1 MQSRWERAIE
11 RRRFGIPFVPSNK
24 TEIAMNVVETIKE
37 RRSINFF
44 DPNYEIPEEKLRE
57 LLSLANLAP
66 SSFNL
71 QPWRV
76 IVVRAKERKSALRAC
91 AFNQPKVE
99 EASVVLIIIADP
111 EGVELN
117 RERMLQSFMEVGY
130 IRDEQQKETTK
141 GTTVQLYKEKDSL
154 TRKIFAVKNASLFAM
169 NLMIAA
175 RGLGLETHPMD
186 GFDEPCIKKEFGIP
200 DDKIIPM
207 LIAVGLLKEGVTLFP
222 RAFRRDIDEFAGFDT
237 YK

>member
-1 MQSRWERAIE
+1 MELIQSIQ
-11 RRRFGIPFVPSNK
+11 
-24 TEIAMNVVETIKE
+24 E

-44 DPNYEIPEEKLRE
+44 EPGVEIADDTIRE

-76 IVVRAKERKSALRAC
+76 VVVKDKERKKALRKC
-91 AFNQPKVE
+91 AFDQPKVE

-111 EGVELN
+111 DAVELHG
-117 RERMLQSFMEVGY
+117 ERVLESWAELGY
-130 IRDEQQKETTK
+130 LAGEEQKEVSRSMMK
-141 GTTVQLYKEKDSL
+141 QLYGDKTSL
-154 TRKIFAVKNASLFAM
+154 TRKIFAAKNAALFAM
-169 NLMIAA
+169 NLMNAA

-186 GFDEPCIKKEFGIP
+186 GFDEAAVKKAFGIP
-200 DDKIIPM
+200 EDKIIPM
-207 LIAVGLLKEGVTLFP
+207 LVAIGHLKQGVTLLP
-222 RAFRRDIDEFAGFDT
+222 RSFRRDVEEFTGFDS

>member
-1 MQSRWERAIE
+1 MNLIE
-11 RRRFGIPFVPSNK
+11 S
-24 TEIAMNVVETIKE
+24 IKE

-44 DPNYEIPEEKLRE
+44 DPNHEIPDEKLRE

-76 IVVRAKERKSALRAC
+76 IAVRAKERKSALRAC

-111 EGVELN
+111 DGVELN
-117 RERMLQSFMEVGY
+117 RERMLQSWMDLGY
-130 IRDEQQKETTK
+130 IRDEEQKETTK
-141 GTTVQLYKEKDSL
+141 GTTIQLYKEKDSL

-169 NLMIAA
+169 NLMNAA

-186 GFDEPCIKKEFGIP
+186 GFDEACIKKEFGIP
-200 DDKIIPM
+200 EDKIIPM
-207 LIAVGLLKEGVTLFP
+207 LIAVGRLREGVTLFP
-222 RAFRRDIDEFAGFDT
+222 RAFRREIDEFVGFDA

>member
-1 MQSRWERAIE
+1 MEFDMNLIE
-11 RRRFGIPFVPSNK
+11 SVKR
-24 TEIAMNVVETIKE
+24 

-76 IVVRAKERKSALRAC
+76 VVVRSKKRKSALKAC
-91 AFNQPKVE
+91 AFNQPKAE
-99 EASVVLIIIADP
+99 EASVVLIIVADP
-111 EGVELN
+111 DGVELN

-130 IRDEQQKETTK
+130 IRDEKQKETTK

-169 NLMIAA
+169 NLMNVA
-175 RGLGLETHPMD
+175 RGLDLETHPMD
-186 GFDEPCIKKEFGIP
+186 GFDEACVKKEFGIP

-207 LIAVGLLKEGVTLFP
+207 LIAVGRLRKGVTLFP
-222 RAFRRDIDEFAGFDT
+222 RAFRREIDEFVGFDN
-237 YK
+237 YR